1 MPNFVDEEDC
11 GGSED
16 LLAWWYW
23 FQLCIIKLLLR
34 LVIVMLM
41 LSNEHFPFLLF
52 GCNGIQNLF
61 DLIEGSLFIW
71 FKDYCFVINMFSYI
85 LT

>member
-1 MPNFVDEEDC
+1 MMPNFVDEEED
-11 GGSED
+11 ED
-16 LLAWWYW
+16 LV
-23 FQLCIIKLLLR
+23 CR
-34 LVIVMLM
+34 LVRLVMLM
-41 LSNEHFPFLLF
+41 LSNKHYLFLFLLF